1 MEMFIRAAAEMRQRS
16 GRVCIAVHGQIF
28 ENIFLLGKMFFCC
41 PQKKDGKGERTLN
54 SWKKWMKRSLPVL
67 MSFVLLLSLVNP
79 QLAKAAGG
87 AEDARLQGMIESTLA
102 YYDKQYREAGS
113 TNKIESWWELVA
125 LWGAGVDLQDGH
137 WRLPSWETT
146 APNLTPNNYGTDH
159 IRYIFGLLAMGQD
172 PAHAWE
178 TDRNL
183 WAELAA
189 QQDPVTGA
197 IGGVNKHIWAMLA
210 LDAGVRLGADVGQWD
225 EAAEQKALEYLLKC
239 QYADGGFGL
248 SSTGDFGDTDITGMA
263 LLALGKYQGQSAVDS
278 AIQRAKELLKQR
290 QLDNGGF
297 ESAGRWGLGDNSN
310 SLSTTVSGLAAVGDD
325 VLSSEWMKN
334 GHSVLDA
341 YELFQLADG
350 SFKWKAADTRMNGMS
365 TEQALIAL
373 LDIQHG
379 QSTWHRITDVP
390 PAQSDVAAQL
400 QVTGIDGEL
409 YALQT
414 VTVVSNGGEVTA
426 LDVMKLGLDT
436 AVPSIDYTIT
446 GSGSFAYVTSIAG
459 QAAGTFGGWDGW
471 MYSVNGVMPDVGAG
485 DYMIQP
491 GDQVHFYYSR
501 WASISATVSE
511 ISHGTVNP
519 SIEVKLV
526 GDVFTPAAEQAS
538 HWQIDPGTTGLQVA
552 DLSLI
557 NNQQVSI
564 AFTGQAAEGTISVQ
578 ALAGALAGQSD
589 SEAVTVNVPAYA
601 GPVKEEIIS
610 IPGSETHYENGS
622 YGDPLTEDKVI
633 LEFTKPELPQVTSV
647 TESTYF
653 EIEPNT
659 EVISSGWNNRI
670 QLPSKLSSTDT
681 ALINEVNA
689 VLSLT
694 NEELTQIAIRV
705 KVGGGERIDFSR
717 HATLKLT
724 GQGGKHAGWIG
735 SDGSFNRIPKYS
747 DSSARL
753 DAVYAYADDHGDL
766 VIRTTHFTEF
776 IAYDL
781 KTKDTPGQGGN
792 PGNGGT
798 SPGDDSGNGNPGN
811 GGGTPGGGGAPGSGG
826 NPGGGNAT
834 NPPVTRT
841 VTLSVEKR
849 TIGEGDIIS
858 PVTITLQD
866 GDTAFTVLRRAA
878 AARNISVDYI
888 GSGATL
894 YVQAIDGLGEFSK
907 GPESGWIYHVNR
919 IEPNYSAGLYTLQ
932 NGDVLRWRYTTNLGR
947 DLKDED
953 AGGGAPLP
961 GAPGVP
967 GAGGAAG
974 GEAGG
979 ALGQAAAATTEQ
991 QAASLARIKEA
1002 IAQSSAWILS
1012 HRNFSEHDNFNDW
1025 DAIALARS
1033 GKQVPAEYYSV
1044 LEGHVREKNGEFRLV
1059 TDYER
1064 MALAVASIGKDPRS
1078 VAGFDFLEKI
1088 YNNTRMTNQG
1098 TNGLV
1103 FALLALDAAKADIPS
1118 DALWTR
1124 DKLVAAVLQQQNSD
1138 GGFPISKESNGQSD
1152 IDMTAMALQALA
1164 KYQDRKEVKA
1174 ATDNALA
1181 WLSKQQ
1187 LAGGGFKAWG
1197 VETSESISQ
1206 VIIAL
1211 SSLNIP
1217 LDDKRFVK
1225 SSGDLLTALQAYVN
1239 KDGGFAHTAGG
1250 ASDYMA
1256 THQGLMALGAYE
1268 RMLLK
1273 QSTLFDMSDSQ
1284 AAASK
1289 PSPVVYGDEAT
1300 ISAWAKEA
1308 VGKAAELG
1316 LMTGTGT
1323 TTPMFEPKRGLTRAE
1338 FAVLV
1343 VKLAGEQPSATGS
1356 GFKDVSQGS
1365 WYAGYVAAAKEK
1377 GLISGLSE
1385 SSFGPNQQIT
1395 RQEMATILVRM
1406 QGQALMSAK
1415 DDPASNRVLKDRE
1428 QVSDWA
1434 ADYVELAIQSGL
1446 MSGDG
1451 DYFRPQ
1457 QQVTREM
1464 AAVVIVKMHEMT
1476 NP

>member
-1 MEMFIRAAAEMRQRS
+1 M
-16 GRVCIAVHGQIF
+16 
-28 ENIFLLGKMFFCC
+28 
-41 PQKKDGKGERTLN
+41 N

-87 AEDARLQGMIESTLA
+87 AGDVRLQGMIKGTLD
-102 YYDKQYREAGS
+102 YYAKKYRDAGT

-137 WRLPSWETT
+137 WRLPSWEKT
-146 APNLTPNNYGTDH
+146 APNLAPTNYGTDH

-197 IGGVNKHIWAMLA
+197 IGGVNKHMWAMLA
-210 LDAGVRLGADVGQWD
+210 LDAGVKLGADVGQWD
-225 EAAEQKALEYLLKC
+225 EDAEQKALEYLFEC
-239 QYADGGFGL
+239 QYPDGGFGL
-248 SSTGDFGDTDITGMA
+248 SPTGTFGDTDITGMA

-297 ESAGRWGLGDNSN
+297 DSPGNWGSGDNSN
-310 SLSTTVSGLAAVGDD
+310 SLSTTVSGLVAAGDD
-325 VLSSEWMKN
+325 ALSSDWMKN
-334 GHSVLDA
+334 GYSVLDA
-341 YELFQLADG
+341 YESFQLADG
-350 SFKWKAADTRMNGMS
+350 SFKWKAADTRTNGMS

-379 QSTWHRITDVP
+379 QSTWYRIANIQVTQP
-390 PAQSDVAAQL
+390 GVAAQL
-400 QVTGIDGEL
+400 QVTGMDGEI
-409 YALQT
+409 YTPQT
-414 VTVVSNGGEVTA
+414 VTVATNGEEVTA
-426 LDVMKLGLDT
+426 LDVMKQGLDT

-471 MYSVNGVMPDVGAG
+471 MYTVNGTMPDVGAG
-485 DYMIQP
+485 DYVIRS

-501 WASISATVSE
+501 WASISAAASE
-511 ISHGTVNP
+511 ISYGAANP
-519 SIEVKLV
+519 AIVVKLV

-538 HWQIDPGTTGLQVA
+538 HWLIDPGTTGLQVA
-552 DLSLI
+552 GLSLF

-564 AFTGQAAEGTISVQ
+564 AFTGQAAEGAISVQ
-578 ALAGALAGQSD
+578 ALAGALAGQSS
-589 SEAVTVNVPAYA
+589 SEAITVNVPAYA

-610 IPGSETHYENGS
+610 IPDSETYYEKGS
-622 YGDPLTEDKVI
+622 YGDSLTEDKII
-633 LEFTKPELPQVTSV
+633 LEFTKPELPQVISV
-647 TESTYF
+647 TDSTYF

-659 EVISSGWNNRI
+659 DVISSGWNNRI

-681 ALINEVNA
+681 ALIDEVNA
-689 VLSLT
+689 VLASA

-705 KVGGGERIDFSR
+705 KVGGDERIEFNR
-717 HATLKLT
+717 HVTLKLN
-724 GQGGKHAGWIG
+724 GQGSKHAGWIG

-747 DSSARL
+747 DSSAKL
-753 DAVYAYADDHGDL
+753 DAVYAYADNHGDL

-798 SPGDDSGNGNPGN
+798 SPGDGSGNPGN
-811 GGGTPGGGGAPGSGG
+811 GGGTPGGGGAPGDGG
-826 NPGGGNAT
+826 NTDGGNIT

-841 VTLSVEKR
+841 VTLSVEKS
-849 TIGEGDIIS
+849 TIGEDDILS
-858 PVTITLQD
+858 PVTVTLQD
-866 GDTAFTVLRRAA
+866 RDTAFTALSRAA
-878 AARNISVDYI
+878 GARNISIDYI

-894 YVQAIDGLGEFSK
+894 YVQAIDGLGEFDK
-907 GPESGWIYHVNR
+907 GPESGWMYSVNGVF
-919 IEPNYSAGLYTLQ
+919 PNYSAGLYTLQ

-961 GAPGVP
+961 GAPGAP

-1002 IAQSSAWILS
+1002 IARSSAWILS
-1012 HRNFSEHDNFNDW
+1012 NRSFSKHDNFNDW

-1033 GKQVPAEYYSV
+1033 GKSVPAEYYSV
-1044 LEGHVREKNGEFRLV
+1044 LESYVREKNGEFRLV

-1064 MALAVASIGKDPRS
+1064 MALAVVSIGKDSRN

-1088 YNNTRMTNQG
+1088 YNSTRMTNQG

-1103 FALLALDAAKADIPS
+1103 FALLALDAANADIPS
-1118 DALWTR
+1118 GALWTR

-1174 ATDNALA
+1174 ATENALA
-1181 WLSKQQ
+1181 WLSQQQ
-1187 LAGGGFKAWG
+1187 LASGGFKAWG

-1225 SSGDLLTALQAYVN
+1225 SSGDLLTALQAYMN

-1273 QSTLFDMSDSQ
+1273 QSALFDMSDNQ

-1289 PSPVVYGDEAT
+1289 PSPVVYGDEAS

-1308 VGKAAELG
+1308 VGKATELG
-1316 LMTGTGT
+1316 LMTGTGAA
-1323 TTPMFEPKRGLTRAE
+1323 TPQFEPKRGLTRGE

-1343 VKLAGEQPSATGS
+1343 VKLAGEQPSGKDS

-1385 SSFGPNQQIT
+1385 SSFGPNQPIT
-1395 RQEMATILVRM
+1395 RQELATILVRM
-1406 QGQALMSAK
+1406 QEQTLANAEDGAAST
-1415 DDPASNRVLKDRE
+1415 SNRVLKDRE

-1434 ADYVELAIQSGL
+1434 ADYVEAAIQSGL

-1451 DYFRPQ
+1451 DYFHPQ

-1464 AAVVIVKMHEMT
+1464 AAVVIVKMHEMI

>member
-1 MEMFIRAAAEMRQRS
+1 
-16 GRVCIAVHGQIF
+16 
-28 ENIFLLGKMFFCC
+28 
-41 PQKKDGKGERTLN
+41 
-54 SWKKWMKRSLPVL
+54 MKRSLPAL

-79 QLAKAAGG
+79 QLAKAAEG
-87 AEDARLQGMIESTLA
+87 ADNTKLNRMIASTVD
-102 YYDKQYREAGS
+102 YYAEQYSDTGS
-113 TNKIESWWELVA
+113 TKKIESWWELVA
-125 LWGAGVDLQDGH
+125 LWGAGVNLQDGN
-137 WRLPSWETT
+137 WRLPAWETT
-146 APNLTPNNYGTDH
+146 APNLKPDNYGTEH

-189 QQDPVTGA
+189 QQNPDTGA

-210 LDAGVRLGADVGQWD
+210 LDAGIKLGADVGQWD
-225 EAAEQKALEYLLKC
+225 DTAAQKALNYLLGC
-239 QYADGGFGL
+239 QYDDGGFGL
-248 SSTGDFGDTDITGMA
+248 SPSGSFGDTDITGMA

-278 AIQRAKELLKQR
+278 AILRAKELLKQR

-297 ESAGRWGLGDNSN
+297 DSPGTWGSGDNSN
-310 SLSTTVSGLAAVGDD
+310 SLSTTVSGLIAVGDD
-325 VLSSEWMKN
+325 ALSSEWMKN

-350 SFKWKAADTRMNGMS
+350 SFKWKAADTRTNSMS
-365 TEQALIAL
+365 TEQALIGL

-379 QSTWHRITDVP
+379 QSTWYRIAAGQ
-390 PAQSDVAAQL
+390 PAQPGIAAQL
-400 QVTGIDGEL
+400 QVTGMDGEI
-409 YALQT
+409 YGPQT
-414 VTVVSNGGEVTA
+414 VTVATNGEEVTA
-426 LDVMKLGLDT
+426 LDVMKQGLDT

-446 GSGSFAYVTSIAG
+446 GSGSFAYVESIAG

-471 MYSVNGVMPDVGAG
+471 MYTVNGTMPDVGAG
-485 DYMIQP
+485 DYVIQS

-501 WASISATVSE
+501 WASLSTTPAE
-511 ISHGTVNP
+511 ISHGAVNP
-519 SIEVKLV
+519 AIDMKLV
-526 GDVFTPAAEQAS
+526 GDTFTPAAQQAN
-538 HWQIDPGTTGLQVA
+538 HWLIDPGTTGLQVA
-552 DLSLI
+552 SITLV
-557 NNQQVSI
+557 NNQQASI
-564 AFTGQAAEGTISVQ
+564 AFTGQAAEGNISVQ
-578 ALAGALAGQSD
+578 ALAGALGGQSD
-589 SEAVTVNVPAYA
+589 SEAVSIVVPAYTR
-601 GPVKEEIIS
+601 PVEEQIIHV
-610 IPGSETHYENGS
+610 PDSETHFEHGS
-622 YGDPLTEDKVI
+622 YTDPLTGDKVI
-633 LEFTKPELPQVTSV
+633 LEFSKPELPQVTSV
-647 TESTYF
+647 TDSTYF
-653 EIEPNT
+653 DIEPNT
-659 EVISSGWNNRI
+659 EVTSSGWDRHI
-670 QLPSKLSSTDT
+670 QLPTKLSSTD
-681 ALINEVNA
+681 A
-689 VLSLT
+689 VLISKINAILAST

-705 KVGGGERIDFSR
+705 KVGGDERIDFNR
-717 HATLKLT
+717 HVTLKLT
-724 GQGGKHAGWIG
+724 GQGGRHAGWIG
-735 SDGSFNRIPKYS
+735 HDGSFNPIPKYS
-747 DSSARL
+747 DSSARV
-753 DAVYAYADDHGDL
+753 DAVYAYADEHGDL
-766 VIRTTHFTEF
+766 VVKTTHFTEF

-781 KTKDTPGQGGN
+781 KTKDNPGQGGE

-798 SPGDDSGNGNPGN
+798 SPGDGGGNGNPGN
-811 GGGTPGGGGAPGSGG
+811 GGGTPGGGG
-826 NPGGGNAT
+826 NPGGGGVT
-834 NPPVTRT
+834 NPPAART

-858 PVTITLQD
+858 PVSVTLQD

-878 AARNISVDYI
+878 QARGISVDYI
-888 GSGATL
+888 GSDATL
-894 YVQAIDGLGEFSK
+894 YVQAIDGLGEFDK
-907 GPESGWIYHVNR
+907 GPESGWMYHVNR
-919 IEPNYSAGLYTLQ
+919 IEPNYSAGLYVLQ
-932 NGDVLRWRYTTNLGR
+932 NGDVLRWRYTTNLGK

-953 AGGGAPLP
+953 AGGGAP
-961 GAPGVP
+961 APGTP

-974 GEAGG
+974 GGEAGG
-979 ALGQAAAATTEQ
+979 SLGQAAAATPEQ

-1002 IAQSSAWILS
+1002 IARSSAWILS
-1012 HRNFSEHDNFNDW
+1012 NRSFVKHDNFNDW

-1044 LEGHVREKNGEFRLV
+1044 LESHVREKNGEFRLV

-1064 MALAVASIGKDPRS
+1064 MALAVASIGKDPRN
-1078 VAGFDFLEKI
+1078 VAGFNFLEKI
-1088 YNNTRMTNQG
+1088 YNNARMTNQG

-1103 FALLALDAAKADIPS
+1103 FALLALDAAKAEIPS

-1174 ATDNALA
+1174 ATDSALA
-1181 WLSKQQ
+1181 WLSQQQ
-1187 LAGGGFKAWG
+1187 LASGGFKAWG

-1211 SSLNIP
+1211 SSLNIS

-1225 SSGDLLTALQAYVN
+1225 TSGDLLTALQVYMN
-1239 KDGGFAHTAGG
+1239 KDGGFAHTVGG

-1268 RMLLK
+1268 RMLQK
-1273 QSTLFDMSDSQ
+1273 QSALFDMSDIQ
-1284 AAASK
+1284 ASASK
-1289 PSPVVYGDEAT
+1289 PAPAAYGDEAS

-1308 VGKAAELG
+1308 VGRATELG
-1316 LMTGTGT
+1316 LMTGTGA
-1323 TTPMFEPKRGLTRAE
+1323 TTPQFEPKRGLTRAE

-1343 VKLAGEQPSATGS
+1343 VKLAGEQPSGEAA

-1406 QGQALMSAK
+1406 QGQALPNIA
-1415 DDPASNRVLKDRE
+1415 DGATTNRVPKDRD

-1434 ADYVELAIQSGL
+1434 AAYVDLAFQSGL

-1464 AAVVIVKMHEMT
+1464 AAVVIVKMHEMI
-1476 NP
+1476 NS